1 MRRIFVF
8 AMALCIFLSA
18 GRAFAGE
25 ASSPE
30 EQYRLGLRYQLGDGV
45 QKDMQKAFS
54 LYKKSAEQGYPPA
67 QFAMGICHEMG
78 GHGVVQDGRKA
89 AFWYEKAARQGHTKA
104 QLNLGNLYWFEDKG
118 VLRNEQKAMDWWF
131 VAAVNGEPEAQLYL
145 AHRYFQISEK
155 NRDHG
160 ALAKAHYWYRE
171 AAGQGMA
178 SAQYALG
185 VMYQTGRP
193 MQKDMKAALH
203 WYKKA
208 AVQGHKEAKKRL
220 GELGH

>member
-1 MRRIFVF
+1 MRRVFVLT
-8 AMALCIFLSA
+8 MVLCVFLSTA
-18 GRAFAGE
+18 RVFAGE
-25 ASSPE
+25 PSSPE

-67 QFAMGICHEMG
+67 QFAMGICHEIG
-78 GHGVVQDGRKA
+78 GHGVVQDGLKA
-89 AFWYEKAARQGHTKA
+89 ASWYEKAARQGHTKA

-118 VLRNEQKAMDWWF
+118 VPRNEQKALDWWF

-155 NRDHG
+155 NHG
-160 ALAKAHYWYRE
+160 GGSLAKAHYWYRE
-171 AAGQGMA
+171 AAGRGMA

-193 MQKDMKAALH
+193 MQKDMHAALL

-208 AVQGHKEAKKRL
+208 AAQGHKEAKKRL
-220 GELGH
+220 AELGY